1 MTSSHESDYVRRFY
15 RDWLSDSDLYRFRVA
30 VGESDLQISVS
41 RGELLFEEADGPDI
55 SGLREAV
62 VEELMRVRRSLRTYI
77 ERYPE
82 FLTSL
87 RPIEVADDAPPV
99 VQDMASAASLAG
111 VGPMAAVAGAIAH
124 SVGAMLANSFTDVIV
139 ENGGDLFVQSASSR
153 VIGVYCGRNS
163 KLTGRLALR
172 LDADR
177 FPVGVCTSAGTV
189 GPSLSFGS
197 ADAVTVVSKRPSLAD
212 AAATAIGNQVK
223 SIEDIPRALEFASG
237 IHGVE
242 GVIVV
247 KDDKLG
253 VWGQVELV

>member
-1 MTSSHESDYVRRFY
+1 M
-15 RDWLSDSDLYRFRVA
+15 
-30 VGESDLQISVS
+30 
-41 RGELLFEEADGPDI
+41 
-55 SGLREAV
+55 
-62 VEELMRVRRSLRTYI
+62 
-77 ERYPE
+77 
-82 FLTSL
+82 
-87 RPIEVADDAPPV
+87 
-99 VQDMASAASLAG
+99 
-111 VGPMAAVAGAIAH
+111 
-124 SVGAMLANSFTDVIV
+124 
-139 ENGGDLFVQSASSR
+139 QSASSR
-153 VIGVYCGRNS
+153 VIGV
-163 KLTGRLALR
+163 LR
-172 LDADR
+172 SEQQADR
-177 FPVGVCTSAGTV
+177 SLGLTARCGQISCRRLHICGMV